1 MDSVDKAAPR
11 NTREIWVR
19 GLVMLLFMVAM
30 GFAQVLLNLVSVV
43 QFIWLLVYGGRNEGL
58 SDFGAS
64 LAKWSAQSILFLSC
78 ASNEK
83 PFPWQQ
89 WPTASP

>member
-1 MDSVDKAAPR
+1 MDSVEKTAPR
-11 NTREIWVR
+11 NTRDIWVR

-30 GFAQVLLNLVSVV
+30 GFAQVLLNLVAVV
-43 QFIWLLVYGGRNEGL
+43 QFVWLLVYGERNHGL
-58 SDFGAS
+58 GDFGAS
-64 LAKWSAQSILFLSC
+64 LAKWSAQAILFLSC